1 LAAFLAAFF
10 FFFAMELAPS
20 TRAPNTHHPPDPWD
34 AQARGSGDASPTE
47 CRWFPTTPSRVTRTL

>member
-34 AQARGSGDASPTE
+34 AQARGSGDAS
-47 CRWFPTTPSRVTRTL
+47 SAGA